1 VIIVICIL
9 LLLGL
14 LTTHLQAQRSLRWWH
29 LRQSMKLRREAEE
42 IRNGLLQE
50 SFVLRRNLEM
60 FHINQGEQATAGE
73 PSRDCLET
81 MEKFHRSLKELSDRL
96 SLPFIDESLP
106 QAIQHLLESWQLRY
120 PAIAVNASL
129 PAEWV
134 PDRYEHRRAIL
145 MVLDDLCQITLSELS
160 TLDSI
165 MVSLQ
170 QKGQTGRLITQFA
183 YSSPSTLSPHLDLSN
198 LKYLQPVFPFLTPGN
213 CSYQCTDSTLTWY
226 FDWKLTD
233 TQPE

>member
-14 LTTHLQAQRSLRWWH
+14 LTTYLQAQRSLRWWH

-50 SFVLRRNLEM
+50 SFVLRRNLEV
-60 FHINQGEQATAGE
+60 FYANQGAQATIKD
-73 PSRDCLET
+73 PNCDCLET
-81 MEKFHRSLKELSDRL
+81 MEKFHQSLKELSDRL
-96 SLPFIDESLP
+96 SLPFIDENLP
-106 QAIQHLLESWQLRY
+106 HAIQHLLGSWQERY
-120 PAIAVNASL
+120 PAIALNTSL
-129 PAEWV
+129 PTEWV
-134 PDRYEHRRAIL
+134 QDSYEHRRAIL
-145 MVLDDLCQITLSELS
+145 MVLDDLCQMMLSGLS
-160 TLDSI
+160 TSDAI

-170 QKGQTGRLITQFA
+170 QQGQTGRLITQFTSA
-183 YSSPSTLSPHLDLSN
+183 SPFALRTDLDLSHLN
-198 LKYLQPVFPFLTPGN
+198 DLQPVFRFLTPGN
-213 CSYQCTDSTLTWY
+213 CSYHCTHCTLTWC